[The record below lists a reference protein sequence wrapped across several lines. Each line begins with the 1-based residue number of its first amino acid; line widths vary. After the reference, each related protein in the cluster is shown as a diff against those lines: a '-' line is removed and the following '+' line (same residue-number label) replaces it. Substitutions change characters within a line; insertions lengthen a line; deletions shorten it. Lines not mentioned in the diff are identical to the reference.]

1 MGLRIINFILCL
13 SLSVFVFHKSA
24 NSNYNLEED
33 KLRQIYYIE
42 DDIAKLNDLIDL
54 NDTKIR
60 LYTTEISK
68 LKSELKLLEE
78 FITFAEDTVTFSLEQ
93 YESELEDINKFKENI
108 EKLKEGYKERLVWLY
123 KNGSIIEQE
132 LLFASSN
139 FNEFYSRLKYLNKI
153 SDLRKRNL
161 ERIIKNEYILNEK
174 TRMQKL
180 RISEREIYISQRHDD
195 KRILL
200 EKIFSLESEMRKAE
214 ELNNEYLSYITNK
227 QSEIAAINKRIQ
239 FIKEPFVYKINQ
251 VVDYPDTNFALLK
264 SRLILPVQS
273 VDIITD
279 FGTYINPETF
289 TISNSNG
296 ITVSISKNS
305 EVKAIASGIVEE
317 VMFVHEIGDVVILNH
332 GDGFRTVYG
341 STRPLNIAKGM
352 RLNAG
357 DIIGWTQNSRNG
369 QAFHF
374 ELWKD
379 KEPLDPKF
387 WFRRN

>member
-1 MGLRIINFILCL
+1 MGLRTLPYIFGLLL
-13 SLSVFVFHKSA
+13 SIFVLNTNVYSDF
-24 NSNYNLEED
+24 NLEED
-33 KLRQIYYIE
+33 KLRQIFYIE

-60 LYTTEISK
+60 LYKNEIAK
-68 LKSELKLLEE
+68 IKNELKLLEE
-78 FITFAEDTVTFSLEQ
+78 FISFAEDTVTFSLEK
-93 YESELEDINKFKENI
+93 YEAELEDINKFKENI
-108 EKLKEGYKERLVWLY
+108 EKLKVGYKERLIWLY

-153 SDLRKRNL
+153 SNLRKRNL
-161 ERIIKNEYILNEK
+161 ERILKNEYILNEK

-180 RISEREIYISQRHDD
+180 RISERETYLSQRQDD
-195 KRILL
+195 RRILL
-200 EKIFSLESEMRKAE
+200 EKLFSLESEMRQTE
-214 ELNNEYLSYITNK
+214 ELNGEYLSIISSK
-227 QSEIAAINKRIQ
+227 QSEIASINKRIQ

-251 VVDYPDTNFALLK
+251 VVDYPDTNFQYLK

-279 FGTYINPETF
+279 FGTYINSETF
-289 TISNSNG
+289 TISQSNG

-305 EVKAIASGIVEE
+305 EVKVVASGVVEDIL
-317 VMFVHEIGDVVILNH
+317 FIHEIGDVIIINH

-341 STRPLNIAKGM
+341 STRPLNIVKGM
-352 RLNAG
+352 RLRAG
-357 DIIGWTQNSRNG
+357 DIIGWTQNSRSG

-374 ELWKD
+374 ELWRD